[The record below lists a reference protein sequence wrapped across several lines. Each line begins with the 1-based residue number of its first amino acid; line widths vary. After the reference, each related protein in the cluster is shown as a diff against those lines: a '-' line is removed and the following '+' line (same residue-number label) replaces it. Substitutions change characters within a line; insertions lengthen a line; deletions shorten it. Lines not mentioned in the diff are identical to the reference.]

1 MSENTAW
8 QDIVQ
13 AIYRLESNRDS
24 YERGHKDGRKD
35 EREHA
40 KTLRD
45 PDRLAEI
52 QQLQEALRRKNEK
65 YQRLR
70 AQYKRLKDTKRPR
83 ARIHAYVTAVSR
95 FEIPIH
101 GAPLKLPHYWHAEIR
116 KNARKIDS
124 LTFSTHHEALEW
136 ALARLKEATHG
147 A

>member
-8 QDIVQ
+8 LDIVY
-13 AIYRLESNRDS
+13 AANRLESNIAS
-24 YERGHKDGRKD
+24 YEYGYKTGRKD

-65 YQRLR
+65 YRRLR
-70 AQYKRLKDTKRPR
+70 AQYKRLKDSKRPR
-83 ARIHAYVTAVSR
+83 ARIHAYVSTVSR
-95 FEIPIH
+95 FEIPIY
-101 GAPLKLPHYWHAEIR
+101 GAPIKLPHYWQAEIR

-136 ALARLKEATHG
+136 ALARLKEEQ
-147 A
+147 

>member
-1 MSENTAW
+1 MSENATW

-13 AIYRLESNRDS
+13 AVYRLESNRDS

-52 QQLQEALRRKNEK
+52 QHLQEALRKKNEK
-65 YQRLR
+65 HWRLR

-83 ARIHAYVTAVSR
+83 ARAYIERIGGVGLLWDEYLWVATIVR
-95 FEIPIH
+95 GPR
-101 GAPLKLPHYWHAEIR
+101 WHNGGI
-116 KNARKIDS
+116 
-124 LTFSTHHEALEW
+124 FSTHAGALAW
-136 ALARLKEATHG
+136 ALARLKEADQ
-147 A
+147 